1 MSEAI
6 EQAEAVLAA
15 FDDPES
21 RWQPNEADLALTVR
35 DLLAEHKRVL
45 AEMHQR
51 ELHHFETEQML
62 TEAGIDVDSSVEEK
76 PACETFAWVGQPFTH
91 CDDCGRPYWEHTYE
105 WGLGANAG
113 KRIKITDAAR
123 VRARARWEQ
132 S

>member
-1 MSEAI
+1 MTPI
-6 EQAEAVLAA
+6 EQAEAARRRYERTYVAGNDA
-15 FDDPES
+15 GFGVY
-21 RWQPNEADLALTVR
+21 QALNA
-35 DLLAEHKRVL
+35 LLAEHKRVL

-113 KRIKITDAAR
+113 KQIKITDAAR